1 MSAIIRISKWLRVVS
16 AAALTFLLF
25 LTVLDVTLRAV
36 WKPIVGVYE
45 LVSLSGAVVI
55 VFVLPLT
62 SWEKGHVYMDLL
74 VDHVSA
80 GTQRLLYV
88 ITRVLVV
95 LFFLTL
101 GIALLVL
108 ADEFKTAGELLL
120 TLKLPVYPMTYV
132 ISGICFL
139 QAVVVFFDILR
150 TYGGNHE

>member
-1 MSAIIRISKWLRVVS
+1 MSAIIRISKWLRVIS
-16 AAALTFLLF
+16 AAALTFLL
-25 LTVLDVTLRAV
+25 LITVLDVVLRAV
-36 WKPIVGVYE
+36 WKPVVGVYE

-55 VFVLPLT
+55 AFMLPLT
-62 SWEKGHVYMDLL
+62 SLEKGHVYMDLL

-80 GTQRLLYV
+80 GAQRLLYV

-101 GIALLVL
+101 ATALLVL

-120 TLKLPVYPMTYV
+120 TLKIPVYPMTYV
-132 ISGICFL
+132 MSGICLL

-150 TYGGNHE
+150 TYGGDHE

>member
-1 MSAIIRISKWLRVVS
+1 MSAIIRISKWLRVIS

-25 LTVLDVTLRAV
+25 ITVLDVALRAV

-55 VFVLPLT
+55 AFVLPLT

-80 GTQRLLYV
+80 GAQRLLYV

-108 ADEFKTAGELLL
+108 ADEFRTAGELLL
-120 TLKLPVYPMTYV
+120 TLKIPVYPMTSV
-132 ISGICFL
+132 MSGICFL
-139 QAVVVFFDILR
+139 QTVVVFFDILR
-150 TYGGNHE
+150 TWGGSHE